1 MIVRLASFI
10 QKNSIVDGEG
20 LRAVVWA
27 QGCKHN
33 CPGCHNP
40 ETHDMLGGMV
50 FDVEDIKKQL
60 SELTYCDGV
69 TFSGGDPMFQ
79 PEAFGELAKFV
90 KSLGMNVWCYTGF
103 EFEKLTKIA
112 KKNKH
117 VDEFLRNIDVLVD
130 GKFKIEERSLNL
142 YFRGSKNQR
151 IIDVKKSLM
160 LNQTCEIEKYKI
172 EKPVSK
178 YDRLANESCGV
189 FC

>member
-1 MIVRLASFI
+1 MIVRLARDI
-10 QKNSIVDGEG
+10 QENSIVDGEG

-40 ETHDMLGGMV
+40 QTHDMLGGFAIDTEEV
-50 FDVEDIKKQL
+50 KKQL
-60 SELTYCDGV
+60 SELKFVDGV

-79 PEAFGELAKFV
+79 AEAFSELAKYA
-90 KSLGMNVWCYTGF
+90 KSIGLNVWCYTGF
-103 EFEKLTKIA
+103 EYEKLIKIA
-112 KKNKH
+112 SLDKFVK
-117 VDEFLRNIDVLVD
+117 EFLQNIDVLVD
-130 GKFKIEERSLNL
+130 GRFKIEERSLNL

-160 LNQTCEIEKYKI
+160 LNRVVEIEKYKA
-172 EKPVSK
+172 EKPISR
-178 YDRLANESCGV
+178 YDRTAKEECGL

>member
-1 MIVRLASFI
+1 MIVRLASEI
-10 QKNSIVDGEG
+10 QQNSIVDGEG

-40 ETHDMLGGMV
+40 ETHDMLGGIAV
-50 FDVEDIKKQL
+50 DVEDVKRQL
-60 SELTYCDGV
+60 RELPFVDGV

-79 PEAFGELAKFV
+79 AEAFSELAKYA
-90 KSLGMNVWCYTGF
+90 KSIGLNVWCYTGF
-103 EFEKLTKIA
+103 EFEKLVKIA
-112 KKNKH
+112 SLDKFVK
-117 VDEFLRNIDVLVD
+117 EFLQNIDVLVD
-130 GKFKIEERSLNL
+130 GRFKIEEKSLNL

-160 LNQTCEIEKYKI
+160 TGTVFEIEKYKA
-172 EKPVSK
+172 EKPISR
-178 YDRLANESCGV
+178 YDKSAKEQQGL